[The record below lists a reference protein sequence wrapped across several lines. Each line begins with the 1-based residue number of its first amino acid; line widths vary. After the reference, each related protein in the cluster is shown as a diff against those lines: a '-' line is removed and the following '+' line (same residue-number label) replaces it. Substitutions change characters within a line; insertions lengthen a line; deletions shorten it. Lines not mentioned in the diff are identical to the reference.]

1 MKLNFLLAAAFVAA
15 PVLAASSTTETHTST
30 KTGDHSTTTKTSTDT
45 AKASQ
50 TGSTKTSKGAA
61 PTMGADIL
69 GVAGIAG
76 IIAAMA
82 V

>member
-1 MKLNFLLAAAFVAA
+1 MFFYA
-15 PVLAASSTTETHTST
+15 PGYHPHTD
-30 KTGDHSTTTKTSTDT
+30 KVRTGDHSATTKTSTET

-76 IIAAMA
+76 VIAAMA
-82 V
+82 I